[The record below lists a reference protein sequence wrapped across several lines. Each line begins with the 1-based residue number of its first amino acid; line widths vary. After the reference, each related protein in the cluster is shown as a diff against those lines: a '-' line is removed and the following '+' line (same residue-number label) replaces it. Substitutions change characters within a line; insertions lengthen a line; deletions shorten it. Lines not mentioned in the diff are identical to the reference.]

1 MQAIERQGTRKLAA
15 KRQAKENPRINQRV
29 KKKPKKLRTN
39 QEATGNKSRAG
50 NTEEPMKSEGKSQT

>member
-15 KRQAKENPRINQRV
+15 KRQAKEDPRINHRV
-29 KKKPKKLRTN
+29 KKNKKMRTN

-50 NTEEPMKSEGKSQT
+50 NTEKPMKSEGKSQT